1 MQASIAQSLSQ
12 SRLMTGM
19 PVELMESLAECF
31 GETRDVPAGEV
42 FKKAGDEA
50 DAAFLVRSGNVQV
63 SENRGL
69 ADGAYAYTVGQGE
82 IVGVPALLNG
92 SEESAEFR
100 AAEDTTL
107 ASLGPTA
114 IRRLAFIAFGVP
126 FRTRTER
133 RSRSA
138 ISPVAQDATF
148 CRT

>member
-1 MQASIAQSLSQ
+1 
-12 SRLMTGM
+12 MTGL
-19 PVELMESLAECF
+19 PVELMQSLAERF

-92 SEESAEFR
+92 GEESAEFR

-107 ASLGPTA
+107 ASLDRPQFDDW
-114 IRRLAFIAFGVP
+114 LSSHS
-126 FRTRTER
+126 EY
-133 RSRSA
+133 RSA
-138 ISPVAQDATF
+138 LALNAGLD
-148 CRT
+148 